1 MATALGSKM
10 NETWIY
16 AGVLWGVRG
25 IIIYAVR
32 RGAYERKGMFFRF
45 LDFARIIAQR
55 SAARE
60 GHGEK
65 ENKSPESMCL
75 NREVRGQS
83 RETSKPPVAA
93 HLRSRDPSC
102 RTCCGPAPMTL
113 KE

>member
-1 MATALGSKM
+1 MRRSGGEVATALGSKM

-45 LDFARIIAQR
+45 LDFAQR

-102 RTCCGPAPMTL
+102 RTCAGQRL
-113 KE
+113 

>member
-1 MATALGSKM
+1 MRRSGGEVATALGSKM

-45 LDFARIIAQR
+45 LDFAQR

-60 GHGEK
+60 GYFPQDWSSLPAGTPSGGRVGLRLE
-65 ENKSPESMCL
+65 L
-75 NREVRGQS
+75 AWLGRA
-83 RETSKPPVAA
+83 ETPY
-93 HLRSRDPSC
+93 
-102 RTCCGPAPMTL
+102 
-113 KE
+113 